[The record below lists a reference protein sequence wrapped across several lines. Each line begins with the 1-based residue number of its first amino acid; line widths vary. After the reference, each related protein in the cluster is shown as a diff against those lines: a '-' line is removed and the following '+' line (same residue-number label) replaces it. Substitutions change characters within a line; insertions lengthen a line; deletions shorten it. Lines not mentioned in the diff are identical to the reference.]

1 MKIYKFMSLNRYCC
15 DNQIIPN
22 KYTEL
27 CIKSQK
33 VFFND
38 WEKLNDPMEGFY
50 IYTPEQHKINI
61 EQILHAEKLKYK
73 IFCCSKE
80 YNEIL
85 MWSHYADNHR
95 GICLEIEIDEMVCK
109 EQNIFYRNIV
119 YKKNLVSILPKI
131 SEQKQAKYIL
141 NHKISNW
148 RYEKEIRFFIQ
159 NDKPNSYKI
168 GDIKAILLGS
178 RCNES
183 EKNSIKE
190 WIKNTQIELK
200 NVEFSHIT
208 NKIEITNATL
218 GN

>member
-1 MKIYKFMSLNRYCC
+1 MS
-15 DNQIIPN
+15 IN
-22 KYTEL
+22 KYTEQ

-61 EQILHAEKLKYK
+61 EQILRDEKLKYK

-95 GICLEIEIDEMVCK
+95 GVCLEIEVNEELCK
-109 EQNIFYRNIV
+109 QNNIFHRNVV
-119 YKKNLVSILPKI
+119 YKKDLVKI
-131 SEQKQAKYIL
+131 SPNRNTKDQAKHIL
-141 NHKISNW
+141 KHKISKW
-148 RYEKEIRFFIQ
+148 RYEKEVRFLIK
-159 NDKPNSYKI
+159 NDTPNSYKI

-178 RCNES
+178 KCRKDD
-183 EKNSIKE
+183 KNLIIK

-200 NVEFSHIT
+200 NVEFSHTT
-208 NKIEITNATL
+208 NKIEII
-218 GN
+218 